1 MHRPTLSKNLS
12 ISDANKI
19 MIARIG
25 IVQLDCS
32 FLSYLQYP
40 GAHASHF
47 FGSMQVEYHLGGV
60 IVCLGSGVFLLHLWD
75 LWDNPLASKSFSNLE
90 HSFWTLPMSPKYL
103 QILKDHSCLLQP
115 WHCFG
120 ESVPLRADEVTYDSD
135 SDAKFVYAPCLTKS
149 LHS

>member
-60 IVCLGSGVFLLHLWD
+60 IVCLGSGVFLLHL
-75 LWDNPLASKSFSNLE
+75 
-90 HSFWTLPMSPKYL
+90 
-103 QILKDHSCLLQP
+103 
-115 WHCFG
+115 
-120 ESVPLRADEVTYDSD
+120 
-135 SDAKFVYAPCLTKS
+135 
-149 LHS
+149 